1 MKLSIIIPVYR
12 AEDTLE
18 RCIGSILQ
26 QSFTSYELILVD
38 DGSPDACPLLC
49 DEYAG
54 KDSHIHVIHK
64 ENGGLSDARNV
75 GIKRAKGLY
84 ITFIDS
90 DDAIEENSLQQLME
104 ELYQHP
110 DVDILEYPIMERIS
124 HPHREKLLSFA
135 PKTYQNA
142 IEYWL
147 AEKGYHHTYAC
158 NKIFRR
164 SLFQN
169 IEFPKGK
176 SFEDVWT
183 IPKLIGLTEAE
194 ITTDRAMI
202 TPDKKVVP
210 PPPLKI
216 RVTDVGKYLYY
227 WNPQGMTSQ
236 AKYPDLLQLYLG
248 QRQALMKLKIAGKEK
263 MKLQMGA
270 TEKPKL
276 QMGATEEILLKYQ
289 SSLEDFLTQ
298 HLNVLLDLYDLSG
311 RYEPDPPLI
320 HAVKWLEGKTGIHS
334 FKLKLFN
341 ILGYHSLCKINHLIH
356 RIYRHP

>member
-1 MKLSIIIPVYR
+1 MMRY
-12 AEDTLE
+12 
-18 RCIGSILQ
+18 G
-26 QSFTSYELILVD
+26 
-38 DGSPDACPLLC
+38 
-49 DEYAG
+49 
-54 KDSHIHVIHK
+54 
-64 ENGGLSDARNV
+64 
-75 GIKRAKGLY
+75 
-84 ITFIDS
+84 
-90 DDAIEENSLQQLME
+90 
-104 ELYQHP
+104 
-110 DVDILEYPIMERIS
+110 
-124 HPHREKLLSFA
+124 KLLSFA

-183 IPKLIGLTEAE
+183 IPKLIGLTETE
-194 ITTDRAMI
+194 INPDRA
-202 TPDKKVVP
+202 VVP

-227 WNPQGMTSQ
+227 WNPHGITSQ

-248 QRQALMKLKIAGKEK
+248 QR
-263 MKLQMGA
+263 
-270 TEKPKL
+270 
-276 QMGATEEILLKYQ
+276 
-289 SSLEDFLTQ
+289 
-298 HLNVLLDLYDLSG
+298 LDLYDLSG